1 MKISIF
7 ACGFSVDNGKPTQR
21 GACAARLEYLDDS
34 NRKSTRVISEPVGH
48 STGPQCDLKAAILG
62 LMSISAAPILRLR
75 KAPICLCASVYV
87 AQLLERD
94 GDNFKINPKKNAELV
109 RRLREKV
116 ALFSDLTVQAGT
128 KEQLQQALDVAKT
141 AVDVGVGSDS
151 GTIVL

>member
-7 ACGFSVDNGKPTQR
+7 ACGFSIDNGKPTQR
-21 GACAARLEYLDDS
+21 GACAARLEYVDDHD
-34 NRKSTRVISEPVGH
+34 RKSARVISEPVGS

-62 LMSISAAPILRLR
+62 LMSVSAVPVLRLR
-75 KAPICLCASVYV
+75 KAPICLCASTYV

-94 GDNFKINPKKNAELV
+94 GDDFKINPKKNGELV

-116 ALFSDLTVQAGT
+116 ALFNNLTVQAGT

-141 AVDVGVGSDS
+141 AVDTGIGSDS
-151 GTIVL
+151 GTIQL